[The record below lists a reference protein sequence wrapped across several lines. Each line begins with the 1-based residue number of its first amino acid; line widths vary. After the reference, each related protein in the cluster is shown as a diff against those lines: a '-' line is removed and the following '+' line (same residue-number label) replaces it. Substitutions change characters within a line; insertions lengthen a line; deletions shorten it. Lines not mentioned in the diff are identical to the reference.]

1 MQIYRRYP
9 DQHGSTDIRKLSDES
24 LTGQH
29 PPAVDLSKPTLFY
42 FPGFQTVDNGTLYNS
57 NAEQSLNLKSSVI
70 ESHVDRAADKYRDGS
85 FNFVT
90 LTYSPERLL
99 SPRMRQ
105 KLNLPEPTSRS
116 GRLFDAATFMWR
128 PKKYYRQDAQDF
140 ADQMIMP
147 AITNDDKSL
156 KPKEEIAKVF
166 RNITFFGDSYGSTFA
181 HQIGNY
187 VKYRLSNKQFPDHLS
202 KEDADELIK
211 GIVFIGASN
220 IVMTNKSNRFSGI
233 YFEGNNDKFI
243 EMARKMRN
251 IKELVLDNWR
261 KGRELPEVIE
271 GVENKVYQK
280 IRTISDNGA
289 FEMRGEF
296 HHIVNAAPKDYRS
309 TPKQSKVKLERVDKG
324 FVVHFNVPEKYV
336 VMLRQGTRTIARYY
350 ENPERH
356 QSYSYFYIVPECR
369 DHADLLGRVLRNAVS
384 VEKNGRRTA
393 DTLLNPELP
402 EPNMTNVEREY
413 YRVMN
418 SHLNSIIASSLPEY
432 KAFLT
437 HGIS

>member
-9 DQHGSTDIRKLSDES
+9 DQDGSTDIRKLSDERLVGQNPPTLD
-24 LTGQH
+24 LT
-29 PPAVDLSKPTLFY
+29 KPTLFY
-42 FPGFQTVDNGTLYNS
+42 FPGFQTVDNGTIYNS

-70 ESHVDRAADKYRDGS
+70 ESHIRNVSDKYKDGS

-99 SPRMRQ
+99 TPRMRE

-140 ADQMIMP
+140 TDQMIMP
-147 AITNDDKSL
+147 AITKEDKSL
-156 KPKEEIAKVF
+156 KSKGEIADAF
-166 RNITFFGDSYGSTFA
+166 RNLTFFGDSYGSTFA
-181 HQIGNY
+181 HQVGNY
-187 VKYRLSNKQFPDHLS
+187 LKYRLSNKQFPDHLS
-202 KEDADELIK
+202 KTDADELIK
-211 GIVFIGASN
+211 NIVFIGASN
-220 IVMTNKSNRFSGI
+220 IVKTDKDNRFSGI

-296 HHIVNAAPKDYRS
+296 DHIIDAAPKDYRS

-356 QSYSYFYIVPECR
+356 QSYSYFYVVPECR

-384 VEKNGRRTA
+384 VGKMGARTA

-402 EPNMTNVEREY
+402 NANMANVEREN

-418 SHLNSIIASSLPEY
+418 RHLNGIIASSLPEY

-437 HGIS
+437 QGIT